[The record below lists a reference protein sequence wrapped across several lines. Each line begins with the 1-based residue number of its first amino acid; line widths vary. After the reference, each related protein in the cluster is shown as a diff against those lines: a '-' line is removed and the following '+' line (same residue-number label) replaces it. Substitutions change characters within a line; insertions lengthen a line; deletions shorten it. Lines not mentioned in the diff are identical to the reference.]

1 MKRDNINYTIVG
13 IFVVGLFV
21 VFMMTLYE
29 ITGRVGPTDQYT
41 VTYHNIAGVK
51 FGTPVLYEGYP
62 VGQVETIEPIRT
74 PDGMR
79 YRVTFSVTEGWQIPD
94 DSVAR
99 IVASGLLATMTIE
112 IREGLSTV
120 MLEPGA
126 ELAGRE
132 AVSMLAAVNEVAAD
146 FQELTRDSIRPLLDS
161 LTVNIDRL
169 TQEFLDIANE
179 DVRPMLAE
187 FRDADLAADLNSL
200 IKKLDDS
207 AEALKMVL
215 NQENQEKISLTLD
228 NIEAASANLDILF
241 VNLEETRTQLDGV
254 LGGIHAVVH
263 DNRDHLDTAVA
274 DLRRTLDAV
283 ANSMDT
289 ITYQLEGSTR
299 NLNEFTR
306 QIRAN
311 PGAIL
316 RSRPPEQEI
325 PAREGE

>member
-21 VFMMTLYE
+21 VFMITLYE
-29 ITGRVGPTDQYT
+29 ITGRVGPTDQYS
-41 VTYHNIAGVK
+41 VTYRNIAGVK

-62 VGQVETIEPIRT
+62 VGQVEMIEPVRT
-74 PDGMR
+74 ADGMR
-79 YRVTFSVTEGWQIPD
+79 YSVTFSVTENWRIPE

-112 IREGLSTV
+112 IREGQSDV

-126 ELAGRE
+126 ELSGQE

-146 FQELTRDSIRPLLDS
+146 FQELSRDSIRPLLDS
-161 LTVNIDRL
+161 LTVNINRL
-169 TQEFLDIANE
+169 TQEFIDIANE
-179 DVRPMLAE
+179 DVRPLLAE
-187 FRDADLAADLNSL
+187 LRQAEIVAELNSL
-200 IKKLDDS
+200 LSKLDEG
-207 AEALKMVL
+207 AESLKNIL
-215 NQENQEKISLTLD
+215 NEENQQKISLTLD
-228 NIEAASANLDILF
+228 NVQSATANLDALLVNVDEMRGQMSGIL
-241 VNLEETRTQLDGV
+241 E
-254 LGGIHAVVH
+254 GINALVY
-263 DNRDHLDTAVA
+263 DNRADLDTAVA
-274 DLRRTLDAV
+274 DLRRSLEAV

-325 PAREGE
+325 PAREEQ